1 MCRRFECHGSDDIC
15 EVFVWQ
21 YVVVKERQ
29 HRNELN
35 VKSDSF
41 VRNESHRRKDAPDI
55 GGTFMDEK
63 TKAEIEAGVPIVILH
78 WDENRDVT
86 SKEAYN
92 LENISL
98 SK

>member
-1 MCRRFECHGSDDIC
+1 
-15 EVFVWQ
+15 
-21 YVVVKERQ
+21 
-29 HRNELN
+29 
-35 VKSDSF
+35 
-41 VRNESHRRKDAPDI
+41 
-55 GGTFMDEK
+55 MDEK